1 MSHAA
6 ELTLAELTTFKVGG
20 PPRRYLP
27 VTTRSALLRALA
39 DHPWNPGADPG
50 ADAQA
55 IADSGADSDADADVL
70 VVGGGSNLLV
80 SDDGFPGTLI
90 HVRTAGIT
98 VAPDGDC
105 KALLRAEAGT
115 PWDDVVAR
123 SLAAGLSGL
132 ETLSGIPGSAG
143 ATPVQNVGA
152 YGTEVAGLITRVHV
166 WDRQTGVETE
176 MSGADCKFAYR
187 DSLFK
192 RTARALGRPRH
203 IVLDVEF
210 SLDVSDK
217 SAPIAYAELA
227 GTLGVEVG
235 ERAPTGAVRAAVLGL
250 RAGKGMVLD
259 PGDPDTYSAGS
270 FFTNPII
277 APDLVPDGAPAWPAD
292 GGLMKTSAAWLIDHA
307 GFAKGFGVRPSV
319 ASLSTKHTLA
329 LTNRGSAT
337 ASDLVELARVVQAGV
352 RDTYG
357 IDLRPEPDLI
367 GCRL

>member
-1 MSHAA
+1 MSDTAA
-6 ELTLAELTTFKVGG
+6 PTLAELTTFKVGG
-20 PPRRYLP
+20 PARRYIDA
-27 VTTRSALLRALA
+27 TTRDELVSALA
-39 DHPWNPGADPG
+39 DHPWEAGTNPGAGTAPDAG
-50 ADAQA
+50 AR
-55 IADSGADSDADADVL
+55 DVL

-80 SDDGFPGTLI
+80 ADEGFPGTVI
-90 HVRTAGIT
+90 QVHTSGIET
-98 VAPDGDC
+98 TPDGAT
-105 KALLRAEAGT
+105 ALLRAEAGT
-115 PWDDVVAR
+115 PWDDVVAA
-123 SLAAGLSGL
+123 SLDAGLSGL

-152 YGTEVAGLITRVHV
+152 YGTEVAKRITRVHV
-166 WDRQTGVETE
+166 WDRQTGTETE
-176 MSGADCKFAYR
+176 MSGADCEFAYR
-187 DSLFK
+187 DSIFK

-210 SLDVSDK
+210 SLDVDAM

-227 GTLGVEVG
+227 RTLGVEVG
-235 ERAPTGAVRAAVLGL
+235 GRVEAAAVRTAVLAL

-259 PGDPDTYSAGS
+259 PNDPDTFSAGS

-277 APDLVPDGAPAWPAD
+277 APDLVPDGAPAWPAGD
-292 GGLMKTSAAWLIDHA
+292 GLAKTSAAWLIDHA
-307 GFAKGFGVRPSV
+307 GFAKGYGIRPSV

-337 ASDLVELARVVQAGV
+337 ASDLVELARVVAAGV
-352 RDTYG
+352 RDVYG